1 VLGCL
6 RWPLK
11 LVQLTFPLFREQVN
25 LLDGIPLDS
34 SLLKVQTDVMVLT
47 ASHMAVPAVDAGE
60 NRILAQHVRQR
71 QLFSEE
77 F

>member
-1 VLGCL
+1 MTL
-6 RWPLK
+6 R
-11 LVQLTFPLFREQVN
+11 QDDD
-25 LLDGIPLDS
+25 DGMHVRRRTMTNSRGRVPKPS
-34 SLLKVQTDVMVLT
+34 VEATPVVSFLT
-47 ASHMAVPAVDAGE
+47 ASHMAVPAVDVGK